1 MVTRLPLLLP
11 VALGAA
17 LLASACGRGAGGA
30 PAGADGPSA
39 PWVAAEELMP
49 QVVDG
54 RVLVFDCRPRAAYR
68 RGHIAGAWSLP
79 LDELAPPGGEFG
91 AEAKDRLAGMLALT
105 GFELGA
111 HLVVTDGGGQ
121 AGMRRAAATCWL
133 LALAGA
139 RYCTLLTGGT
149 DSWRAAGGGLVAD
162 EPPAPAEPRQVRI
175 PARPPALASLAFVRE
190 ATSRPEGAIV
200 DVRGDGGDDTL
211 AGGDTS
217 TIGETPAAAGA
228 RHARTTPGTSP
239 GTIPGTS
246 PGTTPGT
253 IAGSIPG
260 ALRWPI
266 LQRQA
271 AGASG
276 AARAPFDIAALER
289 SAAAAGLFA
298 ERELVVVGD
307 GLEDGALAW
316 FLLRYGL
323 GVRDAKLFPGG
334 VAAWREHPTLPFA
347 AARPGPAAAL

>member
-1 MVTRLPLLLP
+1 MTRLPLLLP

-17 LLASACGRGAGGA
+17 LLASACGRGGADA

-49 QVVDG
+49 QVVDA
-54 RVLVFDCRPRAAYR
+54 RVLVFDSRPRAAYL

-139 RYCTLLTGGT
+139 RRCTLLTGGT
-149 DSWRAAGGGLVAD
+149 DSWRAAGGQLVAD

-200 DVRGDGGDDTL
+200 DVRGGGGDDTL

-217 TIGETPAAAGA
+217 TIGEIRAAAGA
-228 RHARTTPGTSP
+228 RHART
-239 GTIPGTS
+239 IPGTS
-246 PGTTPGT
+246 PGT

-260 ALRWPI
+260 ALPWPI
-266 LQRQA
+266 PQPRA
-271 AGASG
+271 ADASG
-276 AARAPFDIAALER
+276 AARAPFDLAALER

-298 ERELVVVGD
+298 ERDLVVVGN
-307 GLEDGALAW
+307 GLEDGALGW
-316 FLLRYGL
+316 FLLRHGL

-334 VAAWREHPTLPFA
+334 VAAWREHPSLPFA